1 MKKLTVSQYLIV
13 ILSAL
18 AWAGMLNTGWL
29 FSSYYALSQEALG
42 LSDATMGTL
51 VSMIG
56 LIGVV
61 GYIFSGIFTD
71 SLGYKLTTNIGMVIT
86 SIGAVILMMNPTE
99 SMAIVCCALMCGG
112 GVVFYCTAVLRMI
125 SATGGEGGSG
135 RCLGYF
141 YAIMGLFSLIEGTLF
156 SRIIA
161 INSAAAALRVMLII
175 SVVSMIGCNLVVNFI
190 DKSSFLPSKNVA
202 KAEDGFKFSQI
213 GLLFKSPRF
222 LALCIIC
229 FCTVSCSTLMTYTQ
243 PLLTSQFGLESSTV
257 TLIGT
262 WTNQGTIL
270 VLSTMTGYIT
280 DKIGSAAKM
289 FVISLSGL
297 IVACGIVLATPWQAS
312 FVALVIFAMVLIKT
326 GDAVG
331 KPGRMILAGE
341 CGLPE
346 SVRGTAIGFM
356 SVVMALP
363 GMIFGQLFG
372 SILTAYNNSRIGYQI
387 IYIIFIGIAVVG
399 LLGVALFS
407 RLKKAAAAKAA

>member
-42 LSDATMGTL
+42 LSEATMGTM

-56 LIGVV
+56 LVGVV
-61 GYIFSGIFTD
+61 GYMFSGIFTD
-71 SLGYKLTTNIGMVIT
+71 ALGYKLTINIGMVIT
-86 SIGAVILMMNPTE
+86 SIGAVILLLNPTE
-99 SMAIVCCALMCGG
+99 AMCTICCALMCGG
-112 GVVFYCTAVLRMI
+112 GVLFYCTAVLRMI

-156 SRIIA
+156 SSIISSS
-161 INSAAAALRVMLII
+161 SAAFALRVMLII
-175 SVVSMIGCNLVVNFI
+175 SIVSMIGCNLIVNFI
-190 DKSSFLPSKNVA
+190 DKSSFLPKKVGKS
-202 KAEDGFKFSQI
+202 EDAFRFSQI
-213 GLLFKSPRF
+213 GLLFKSPRY

-229 FCTVSCSTLMTYTQ
+229 FCTVCCSTLMTYTQ
-243 PLLTSQFGLESSTV
+243 PLLRTQFGLESSTV

-262 WTNQGTIL
+262 WCNQGTLL

-280 DKIGSAAKM
+280 DKIGSATKM
-289 FVISLSGL
+289 FLIALGGL

-312 FVALVIFAMVLIKT
+312 FVVFIIIAMVLIKT

-363 GMIFGQLFG
+363 NLIFGEVFG
-372 SILTAYNNSRIGYQI
+372 SILTAYDNGRTGYQI
-387 IYIIFIGIAVVG
+387 IYIIFIGVALVG
-399 LLGVALFS
+399 ILGVALFT
-407 RLKKAAAAKAA
+407 RFKKAAAARMA